1 MFKEGRKKKNEKTQ
15 REQTENKKGS
25 VDLSP
30 IISIITINRKGI
42 NTSIKGQR
50 LEEWIK
56 IYDPIIR
63 CLLEIHLR
71 SKDTNRLKLKGCKKI
86 FHANCNQKRA
96 RVATLISYKIDL
108 IEKKY
113 KRQ

>member
-30 IISIITINRKGI
+30 TISIITINRKGI

-50 LEEWIK
+50 LSQQIK
-56 IYDPIIR
+56 
-63 CLLEIHLR
+63 
-71 SKDTNRLKLKGCKKI
+71 KT
-86 FHANCNQKRA
+86 
-96 RVATLISYKIDL
+96 
-108 IEKKY
+108 
-113 KRQ
+113 

>member
-30 IISIITINRKGI
+30 TISIITINRKGI

-50 LEEWIK
+50 LAELIK
-56 IYDPIIR
+56 KHDPTKCYQSTLTSNITGR
-63 CLLEIHLR
+63 MEVKKEKIH
-71 SKDTNRLKLKGCKKI
+71 
-86 FHANCNQKRA
+86 HANINQKIVGGA
-96 RVATLISYKIDL
+96 MLIS
-108 IEKKY
+108 
-113 KRQ
+113 R